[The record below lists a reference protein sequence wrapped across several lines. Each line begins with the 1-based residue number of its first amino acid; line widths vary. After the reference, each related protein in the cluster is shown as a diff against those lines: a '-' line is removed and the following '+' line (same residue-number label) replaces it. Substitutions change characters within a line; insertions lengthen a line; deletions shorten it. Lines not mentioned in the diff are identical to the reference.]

1 MSDEITSIIESAAA
15 DLSAAE
21 PAPAAPEPSSAAP
34 GEASAPESA
43 APSTSAAA
51 PAESAPAAEADG
63 KPAVPAASSP
73 SKAEAAE
80 DAELSKIEQ
89 ELVAKNASLKSGR
102 MSMARHQAV
111 LALRRREYEAAMA
124 RAAERLEAAKQ
135 YEAPEFRDR
144 LRAFEIAEKNPDQ
157 FLQILYAIPDYR
169 TRLDALVEQ
178 ALASRGGAAA
188 APEPEAEAEPQ
199 PDTLLEGG
207 GMGYSTERANQ
218 LWEYRLRQA
227 RQEYDQKL
235 ATLEEGLAPI
245 KQERQ
250 TREIIEQAYTR
261 QGGILADARKNWPL
275 FAQYEGK
282 IRAELSKPGNERM
295 QLEQAYRQVV
305 VTNERAD
312 RARIE
317 AEARMRIQ
325 QELNGHAAAPR
336 SLRPG
341 LPEADASR
349 TTGGDGEIEAIIRH
363 AARSL
368 G

>member
-1 MSDEITSIIESAAA
+1 MSDEITGIIEAAAA

-21 PAPAAPEPSSAAP
+21 PAPSGPEPSSATP
-34 GEASAPESA
+34 GEASAPSPTST
-43 APSTSAAA
+43 APSTPSAA
-51 PAESAPAAEADG
+51 PAEPAPAAD
-63 KPAVPAASSP
+63 PAAPPAAPSSP

-89 ELVAKNASLKSGR
+89 ELVAKNASLKHGR

-169 TRLDALVEQ
+169 TRLEAMVEQ
-178 ALASRGGAAA
+178 ALLAQGVKAAVA
-188 APEPEAEAEPQ
+188 EPEEETEPQ

-235 ATLEEGLAPI
+235 AALEEGLAPI

-261 QGGILADARKNWPL
+261 QGGILADARKTWPL
-275 FAQYEGK
+275 FSQYEGK

-317 AEARMRIQ
+317 AEARARIQ
-325 QELNGHAAAPR
+325 QELNGHAQAPR
-336 SLRPG
+336 NLRPG
-341 LPEADASR
+341 LPEADQSR
-349 TTGGDGEIEAIIRH
+349 TSGDGEIEAIIRH